1 MRHVSPAIERA
12 ADSPCPYRGFGSGP
26 LVAMDEEGSLWE
38 GDPVVDEYGH
48 DWQKPPLRQRMVGDY
63 LEVCVQCGMERVG
76 PRTKEGCAGEP
87 PSAPYEPRH
96 RAD

>member
-1 MRHVSPAIERA
+1 M
-12 ADSPCPYRGFGSGP
+12 
-26 LVAMDEEGSLWE
+26 AMDKEGSLWE

-96 RAD
+96 RAN

>member
-1 MRHVSPAIERA
+1 MFSAAIERR
-12 ADSPCPYRGFGSGP
+12 RGLPVP
-26 LVAMDEEGSLWE
+26 LPRVWAGAIRGTGQGREPWE

-63 LEVCVQCGMERVG
+63 LQVCVQCGMERVG
-76 PRTKEGCAGEP
+76 PRTKESCAGEP
-87 PSAPYEPRH
+87 PSAPHEPRH